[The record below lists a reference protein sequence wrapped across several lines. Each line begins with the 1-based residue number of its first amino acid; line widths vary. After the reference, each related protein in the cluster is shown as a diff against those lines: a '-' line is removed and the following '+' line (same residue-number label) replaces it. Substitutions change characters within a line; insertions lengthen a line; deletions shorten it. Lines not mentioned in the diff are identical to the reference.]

1 MEILNNFSSI
11 YCYISFV
18 IGAVLMLV
26 ALAIAAMGKVK
37 EPRNKVRFYVTADAI
52 RHPTW
57 MKLWMGKPVWDNK
70 YLMWTRP
77 SNHVFFLDDCFAFHE
92 FYNINLADFKD
103 MKPKEIREVFLNLED

>member
-1 MEILNNFSSI
+1 
-11 YCYISFV
+11 
-18 IGAVLMLV
+18 MLV

-77 SNHVFFLDDCFAFHE
+77 SNHVFFLMIVLLFTSST
-92 FYNINLADFKD
+92 ILTLLTLK
-103 MKPKEIREVFLNLED
+103 I